1 MNNNAIRMVMG
12 INYGMFVIIMIMD
25 CLYNYNKWIPII
37 TLYLIFMT
45 LYTINAFALHNVPIK
60 VRRNRLAFFL
70 LYSIEVSLI
79 FIINRIDTTIISN
92 SLYFFIIADIVIDET
107 YIWSIICSFILC
119 TISSIAIL
127 NKPYDKGTIVI
138 LIMGSF
144 LILVIVYLIFFLIN
158 RLLNQNLLI
167 QESLKDATIKKMEK
181 DSMYDDLRVAY
192 EKVETMTALKERNRI
207 AREIHDTVGHTL
219 TTVLVEIEACKRLMA
234 KDNIEKSLEKLD
246 LAQGQVRKGLNSI
259 RESVRILEKG
269 NEIMDFYSELK
280 SIAAETEKHSGVIIK
295 FQVDESI
302 KFSEDQKKVIIS
314 TFVEGLTNGI
324 KHGNSTAFLL
334 KIYREN
340 ERAYFSLENN
350 GKASDVIVPG
360 FGLRAMKGRAEEIGA
375 DFSVLSKSGEGFG
388 IYLSFEV

>member
-1 MNNNAIRMVMG
+1 M
-12 INYGMFVIIMIMD
+12 
-25 CLYNYNKWIPII
+25 
-37 TLYLIFMT
+37 
-45 LYTINAFALHNVPIK
+45 
-60 VRRNRLAFFL
+60 
-70 LYSIEVSLI
+70 
-79 FIINRIDTTIISN
+79 
-92 SLYFFIIADIVIDET
+92 
-107 YIWSIICSFILC
+107 C